1 MAQQAKER
9 WSSRLGIILAVSGS
23 AVGIGN
29 FLRFPG
35 LAAQNGGGAF
45 MIPYFLT
52 LLLVAVPIG
61 WAEWTMGRFGG
72 QLGFNSSPAIFG
84 AIGRNRFWRYV
95 GVLGLLIPVCVFM
108 YYIHI
113 EAWCLSYAW
122 LYLTGGMDAV
132 MGNDPGLYSQKSEA
146 FFNRVTGTAADGEAL
161 NSLVSLENGGAML
174 FWLVVFLLNFVI
186 VYRGL
191 SRGIEWFCSWTMPI
205 MVLCSLIVLARVLTL
220 GTPDPSK
227 PEQNLL
233 NGLAFMWNPRSPNPD
248 EPWWYAL
255 KNPDIWLAA
264 GGQVFFTLGVG
275 FGIVMNYASYLRR
288 RDDVVLSSLTSTATN
303 EILEVSV
310 AGFITIPAAF
320 IFLGATVITSST
332 YGMGFVV
339 LPAVFEHMPPIWG
352 IPSVRLIGFV
362 WFFMLFLAA
371 ILSSLSMLQPV
382 IAFLEEALGV
392 GRRASSAILA
402 FVTGAGSLFV
412 AYFSRNGAAVETIDF
427 WVGTAMIY
435 ALALM
440 QAILFGW
447 VIGPRRGIAMAS
459 EGAAIKLP
467 PGFGL
472 VIRYVSPLFLGSI
485 FIVWLTF
492 NLPKYWR
499 QVMDGGVPLYSM
511 LLIGAVLAFFC
522 VLTAIGSQRWNAEA
536 RGHEAFAELKPE
548 RIGGKG

>member
-1 MAQQAKER
+1 MSGRPKER
-9 WSSRLGIILAVSGS
+9 WSSRFGVILAVSAS

-61 WAEWTMGRFGG
+61 WAEWTMGRYGG
-72 QLGFNSSPAIFG
+72 QLGFNSAPAIFG
-84 AIGRNRFWRYV
+84 AIGRNKFWRYI

-122 LYLTGGMDAV
+122 MYLTGGMRGV
-132 MGNDPGLYSQKSEA
+132 MGADPAQYTERGKV
-146 FFNRVTGTAADGEAL
+146 FFDKMTGAAADGAVID
-161 NSLVSLENGGAML
+161 NFASMENGGAMI
-174 FWLVVFLLNFVI
+174 FWLIVFVLNFAI

-191 SRGIEWFCSWTMPI
+191 SRGIEWFCTWTMPI
-205 MVLCSLIVLARVLTL
+205 MVVFSLIVLVRVLTL

-227 PEQNLL
+227 PEQNLI
-233 NGLAFMWNPRSPNPD
+233 NGLAFMWNPRSTVVG

-255 KNPDIWLAA
+255 KDPQIWLAA

-275 FGIVMNYASYLRR
+275 FGIITNYASYMRR
-288 RDDVVLSSLTSTATN
+288 RDDVVLSSLTATSTN
-303 EILEVSV
+303 EILEVGV

-320 IFLGATVITSST
+320 IFLGTSVIAGNVGV
-332 YGMGFVV
+332 YAMGFVT
-339 LPAVFEHMPPIWG
+339 LPSVFEHMPPIFG
-352 IPSVRLIGFV
+352 MPSVRLIGFI

-382 IAFLEEALGV
+382 IAFLEEALGI

-402 FVTGAGSLFV
+402 FITGAGAIFV
-412 AYFSRNGAAVETIDF
+412 AFFSKGGAAVDTIDF

-435 ALALM
+435 LLALL

-447 VIGPRRGIAMAS
+447 VIGPKRGIALAS

-467 PGFGL
+467 PGFGF
-472 VIRYVSPLFLGSI
+472 VIRYVSPLFLGII
-485 FIVWLTF
+485 FVLWFTK
-492 NLPKYWR
+492 NLPANIEMVRK
-499 QVMDGGVPLYSM
+499 GGVPLYT
-511 LLIGAVLAFFC
+511 LLLMAAVLIFFC
-522 VLTAIGSQRWNAEA
+522 ILTAIGGRKWQAEE
-536 RGHEAFAELKPE
+536 RGRAALRES
-548 RIGGKG
+548 GGVA